1 MDGFLN
7 LNKPLG
13 LTSHDC
19 VARLRRLLRI
29 KRVGHAGTLDPA
41 ATGVLPIA
49 VGRATRL
56 LQFLP
61 TDKAYHAVVRFGV
74 QTDTDDLD
82 GEVLRQQPALAL
94 SLEAVESAL
103 PQFVGMIQQVPPR
116 YSAIQ
121 VGGKRLYELARAGL
135 VVDVPIRTVTI
146 HQIEVQGWR
155 SGDFPEMDLAIAC
168 GSGTY
173 IRAIARDLG
182 DVLGTG
188 ATLAALERTVSSG
201 FALAH
206 SHTLEA
212 LETLTQDDALRLI
225 QPQAV
230 LAHLAALTLS
240 PQLAQRWCQGQRL
253 PLVEIQDTTSLTTGS
268 RDVDP
273 PRADSS
279 NDEPQSDRPYCVNH
293 ANGDFLGVGRLIEAQ
308 SVLSPWVVWN

>member
-19 VARLRRLLRI
+19 VARVRRLLRI

-61 TDKAYHAVVRFGV
+61 TDKAYRAVVRFGV

-82 GEVLRQQPALAL
+82 GEVLRQQPAPTLT
-94 SLEAVESAL
+94 LEAVEAAL
-103 PQFVGMIQQVPPR
+103 PQFVGAIQQVPPR

-135 VVDVPIRTVTI
+135 VVDVPIRTVMI

-155 SGDFPEMDLAIAC
+155 SGEFPEMDVAIAC

-182 DVLGTG
+182 DMLGTG
-188 ATLAALERTVSSG
+188 ATLAALERTASSG
-201 FALAH
+201 FTLAH

-212 LETLTQDDALRLI
+212 LETLTQEDALHLI

-230 LAHLAALTLS
+230 LAHLEALTLS
-240 PQLAQRWCQGQRL
+240 AHLAERWCQGQRL
-253 PLVEIQDTTSLTTGS
+253 PVVEIQENFLIAGS
-268 RDVDP
+268 GDVDAP
-273 PRADSS
+273 SADSS
-279 NDEPQSDRPYCVNH
+279 NDDLQGDRPYAVNQ
-293 ANGDFLGVGRLIEAQ
+293 ANGDFLGIGRLIEAQ